1 TQPPTA
7 VITPVSP
14 DPRESPVS
22 AATITFSEPVTGVD
36 VSDFTLQQDN
46 GPNLLTAA
54 QTATTSD
61 GGVTWQLNG
70 LQSLTG
76 SPGQYLLALSGRGST
91 GIVDAAGNEL
101 SPFAIMEVW
110 RVVPPPAP
118 TNLAVYNLGTFN
130 RLVFTDNSVAETAYR
145 WEFHL
150 PGHPQFDWTEGDS
163 FPGNAPG
170 QTGTITFDDVAFAGL
185 SPSYRVWAN
194 HFDGT

>member
-1 TQPPTA
+1 
-7 VITPVSP
+7 
-14 DPRESPVS
+14 
-22 AATITFSEPVTGVD
+22 
-36 VSDFTLQQDN
+36 
-46 GPNLLTAA
+46 
-54 QTATTSD
+54 
-61 GGVTWQLNG
+61 
-70 LQSLTG
+70 
-76 SPGQYLLALSGRGST
+76 
-91 GIVDAAGNEL
+91 
-101 SPFAIMEVW
+101 MEVW

-194 HFDGT
+194 HFDGTTATNSGYSNVASAVPAGLRETIYDTIDFHDNPSNPNDPLVRIDPEINHNFDAEGAGSPAEINLKSDRVQYWIGKGAQPTDTVRRLMKQAAKTQAAAESQPEAA